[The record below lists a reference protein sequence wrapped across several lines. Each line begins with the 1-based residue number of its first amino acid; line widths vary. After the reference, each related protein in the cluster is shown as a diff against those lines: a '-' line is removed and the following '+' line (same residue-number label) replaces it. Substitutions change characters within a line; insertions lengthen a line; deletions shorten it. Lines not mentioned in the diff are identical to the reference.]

1 MDALYL
7 ILIVFGVG
15 AACAGFITYKVLKK
29 KYDEKNAKLESIFNK
44 RIIEEESENEAAIS
58 SVIKEKK

>member
-15 AACAGFITYKVLKK
+15 AACAGFITYKILKN
-29 KYDEKNAKLESIFNK
+29 KYDEKM
-44 RIIEEESENEAAIS
+44 RI
-58 SVIKEKK
+58 